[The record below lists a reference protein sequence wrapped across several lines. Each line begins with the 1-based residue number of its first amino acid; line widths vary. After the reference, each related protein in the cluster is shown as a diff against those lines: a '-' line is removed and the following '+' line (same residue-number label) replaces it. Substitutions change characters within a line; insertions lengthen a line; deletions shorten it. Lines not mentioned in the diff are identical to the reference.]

1 MLQDTAD
8 YKYNRQSVYPY
19 VRLSACGT
27 GAIQSSRLPSN
38 NRNRFNYTFYW
49 ESRFL
54 FLSFLGA
61 TLWCFLHPS
70 PLAADRIHTFF
81 PLLYCPLFQT
91 TAFCFMVPTPSLFA
105 GIPFFFLIPMLLHC
119 LVIVLNDN
127 FFLLLCHLLLRDA
140 CCIILSLP
148 CQWYTPL
155 LPLQPFICLHDYLGI
170 SDSASQS
177 DLKSLYM

>member
-1 MLQDTAD
+1 MNTTGSL
-8 YKYNRQSVYPY
+8 S

-61 TLWCFLHPS
+61 TVWRFFHPP
-70 PLAADRIHTFF
+70 PLPADRIHTFF

-91 TAFCFMVPTPSLFA
+91 TAFSFMVPTPSLFA
-105 GIPFFFLIPMLLHC
+105 GIFFFIPMLFQC
-119 LVIVLNDN
+119 LVIVLEDN
-127 FFLLLCHLLLRDA
+127 FLLLLCHLLLKDA
-140 CCIILSLP
+140 GCIILLLTVSVVHTSPPSVTLHLSTRLPWNLRYREPIRSRVSL
-148 CQWYTPL
+148 L
-155 LPLQPFICLHDYLGI
+155 
-170 SDSASQS
+170 
-177 DLKSLYM
+177 